1 LPDSEFQIM
10 DKPFLWTEQ
19 EEDKKSYLLFEEL
32 EM

>member
-1 LPDSEFQIM
+1 M